1 MSRRLTPQST
11 LENLKRE
18 AKRWLKALRANDSA
32 ARARL
37 ERALSNAPA
46 EPTLRDV
53 QYALALEHGL
63 EGWSA
68 LKSLVTS
75 KRRAEPSDANR
86 VAWFIGNACP
96 DHHVRGGRAHVR
108 AVHTALRILERY
120 PDVAHDSLCTA
131 IVCGDVEAV
140 QRALVERPEAAN
152 EKAGPKGWEPLLYL
166 CFTRLRLP
174 LAPTN
179 DNALAIARLLLD
191 HGADPTVYFM
201 AGDSRYTPLVGAIG
215 EGEEDRP
222 AHPHRDALARL
233 LLERGAE
240 PYDIQVVYNIHFH
253 GRVLWFLELIHAHS
267 VSLGRKADW
276 DDPTWSML
284 DMGGYGNGARWHLW
298 IAVTNN
304 DLELAGWCLAHG
316 ASPNAPPARDK
327 RLSKSSLHENALRRG
342 YTAMAELLVRYG
354 ATPSQLVPDA
364 KTLLA
369 GACFQLDRA
378 AARALVEKHPDFLTS
393 TEVIF
398 DAAKRDR
405 ADVVRLLLDLG
416 MSPDVEDREKQ
427 RPLHMAAYANSLNV
441 AQLLIARG
449 AAIDPVESNWQN
461 TPLGAA
467 AYAQHAPMIEL
478 LGRYSRDVW
487 ELAYAGNIERLRAVL
502 DEEPERAKVVA
513 GGHTPLMWLPPDD
526 EWRALEIAQLLLA
539 HGTDP
544 SPRNKEGETAA
555 DRAERIGMF
564 DLAHLLREAS

>member
-1 MSRRLTPQST
+1 
-11 LENLKRE
+11 
-18 AKRWLKALRANDSA
+18 
-32 ARARL
+32 
-37 ERALSNAPA
+37 
-46 EPTLRDV
+46 
-53 QYALALEHGL
+53 
-63 EGWSA
+63 
-68 LKSLVTS
+68 
-75 KRRAEPSDANR
+75 
-86 VAWFIGNACP
+86 
-96 DHHVRGGRAHVR
+96 
-108 AVHTALRILERY
+108 
-120 PDVAHDSLCTA
+120 
-131 IVCGDVEAV
+131 
-140 QRALVERPEAAN
+140 
-152 EKAGPKGWEPLLYL
+152 
-166 CFTRLRLP
+166 
-174 LAPTN
+174 
-179 DNALAIARLLLD
+179 
-191 HGADPTVYFM
+191 
-201 AGDSRYTPLVGAIG
+201 
-215 EGEEDRP
+215 
-222 AHPHRDALARL
+222 
-233 LLERGAE
+233 
-240 PYDIQVVYNIHFH
+240 
-253 GRVLWFLELIHAHS
+253 
-267 VSLGRKADW
+267 
-276 DDPTWSML
+276 
-284 DMGGYGNGARWHLW
+284 
-298 IAVTNN
+298 
-304 DLELAGWCLAHG
+304 
-316 ASPNAPPARDK
+316 
-327 RLSKSSLHENALRRG
+327 LHENALRRG